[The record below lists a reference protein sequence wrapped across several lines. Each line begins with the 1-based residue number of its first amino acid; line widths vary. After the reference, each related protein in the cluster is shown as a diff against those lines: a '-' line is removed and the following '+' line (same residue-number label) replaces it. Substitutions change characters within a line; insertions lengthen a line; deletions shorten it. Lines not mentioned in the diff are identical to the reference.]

1 MLKIYTER
9 SFLMPEHRR
18 SVFPLLL
25 DLHYKKD
32 KIIGEFYCISQT
44 IEEAD
49 LIILPLEYNYICG
62 LEPKIKS
69 KYLELSKR
77 NNIPLWI
84 YTGGDFGYSF
94 KDKEIYNFRLGGFH
108 SKLNANT
115 FIMPSFIVD
124 PYEFVLKTE
133 FNPLKKEALPS
144 LGFVGHSDDSFFKL
158 LKECMS
164 YLKINILKR
173 GLKKQQIDYQ
183 SFYPS
188 SIKRARILKRLNRS
202 KLLKPNFIFRDQ
214 YRGGVKTEAETKRTT
229 LEFFKNIEDS
239 AYTFCLR
246 GVGNFSVRLYE
257 TLAMGRIP
265 VFIDTDC
272 RLPLGGSINW
282 SKHLVHV
289 KSSHPKDIEISIVNF
304 HEQLSDTDFINI
316 QSENRAL
323 WEKYMNRNAFFKDI
337 HDGLK
342 QNK

>member
-1 MLKIYTER
+1 MLNLYTDK
-9 SFLMPEHRR
+9 SFLTPEHRGK
-18 SVFPLLL
+18 VFPLLL
-25 DLHYKKD
+25 DLHYKEC
-32 KIIGEFYCISQT
+32 KIISQSYS
-44 IEEAD
+44 IIESVEEAD
-49 LIILPLEYNYICG
+49 IIILPLEYNYICG

-84 YTGGDFGYSF
+84 YSGGDFGFSF

-124 PYEFVLKTE
+124 PYEYVLKTE
-133 FNPLKKEALPS
+133 FSILKKEPLPS

-158 LKECMS
+158 LKECMV
-164 YLKINILKR
+164 YLKINIFKR
-173 GLKKQQIDYQ
+173 GLKKQHLDYQ

-188 SIKRARILKRLNRS
+188 SIKRARILKKLNTS
-202 KLLKPNFIFRDQ
+202 QLLKPNFIFRDQ
-214 YRGGVKTEAETKRTT
+214 YRGGVKTEAEKTKTT

-239 AYTFCLR
+239 GYVFCLR

-272 RLPLGGSINW
+272 RLPLEGSINW

-289 KSSHPKDIEISIVNF
+289 KSSNPKDIERSIINF
-304 HEQLSDTDFINI
+304 HEQLSDLDFINI
-316 QSENRAL
+316 QAENRVL
-323 WEKYMNRNAFFKDI
+323 WEKYMNRNAFFKVI